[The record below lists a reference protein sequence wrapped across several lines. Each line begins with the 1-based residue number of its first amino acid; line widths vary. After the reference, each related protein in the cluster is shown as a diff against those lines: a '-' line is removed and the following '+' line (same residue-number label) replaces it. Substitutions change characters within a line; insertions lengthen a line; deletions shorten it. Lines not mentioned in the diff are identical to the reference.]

1 MKGYKDKPLIKLIDF
16 NISKMLRTET
26 GITHNKGTF
35 AYWSYERYEE
45 AASPDFLVRETYKF
59 EHDVYSLGITFLEM
73 LVAGTKF
80 AKQLKNFIHTKAETK
95 AVMK

>member
-1 MKGYKDKPLIKLIDF
+1 MKGYKDKQLIKLIDF

-35 AYWSYERYEE
+35 AYWSYERFEE
-45 AASPDFLVRETYKF
+45 AASTDFLLRDTYKF
-59 EHDVYSLGITFLEM
+59 EHDVYSLGITILEM

-80 AKQLKNFIHTKAETK
+80 AKPLKTYIQTKADSK
-95 AVMK
+95 AVMI